1 MPVKA
6 DPKREAKWTDH
17 IRTWES
23 SGQTRKAFCSEHG
36 LNPSTLDYWRTRLN
50 KKNSSVEK
58 PAFVA
63 LPVTSE
69 ETSETLELRLPHG
82 VSLIWQVK
90 DFSELARQLRA
101 LGLL

>member
-36 LNPSTLDYWRTRLN
+36 LNPSTLDYWRTRN
-50 KKNSSVEK
+50 Q
-58 PAFVA
+58 F
-63 LPVTSE
+63 
-69 ETSETLELRLPHG
+69 G
-82 VSLIWQVK
+82 
-90 DFSELARQLRA
+90 
-101 LGLL
+101 